1 MASKRQ
7 IQANRKNGRK
17 GGVKT
22 PQGKAISRLNA
33 RKHGIFASALT
44 PEDAEELHGIND
56 QLAAEIQPVGLVEE
70 MLVEKLALTYLQ
82 LQRCARAEAEY
93 HIRVWEEP
101 DMVYS
106 LYEWERLDKKRAR
119 GVRAVPFRQP
129 EFARMVERIGLY
141 DMRLTNQYL
150 KLLHEIERLQRL
162 RAGEK
167 VSPPVVADLT
177 LQVDTVSTVD
187 AAVESAV
194 HESQNAAVVE
204 AGDVDEEGE
213 PA

>member
-106 LYEWERLDKKRAR
+106 LYEWEKLDKKRAR

-141 DMRLTNQYL
+141 DMRLTNLFL

-167 VSPPVVADLT
+167 VQPPVVADVT
-177 LQVDTVSTVD
+177 IDVAGAVAADGGTEAAARATGVAD
-187 AAVESAV
+187 AAR
-194 HESQNAAVVE
+194 
-204 AGDVDEEGE
+204 AGELNEREE